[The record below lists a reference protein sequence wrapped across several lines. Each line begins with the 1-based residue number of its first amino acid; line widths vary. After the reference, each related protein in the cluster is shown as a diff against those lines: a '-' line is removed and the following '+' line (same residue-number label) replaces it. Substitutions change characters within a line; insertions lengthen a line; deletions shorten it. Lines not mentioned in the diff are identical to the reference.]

1 MKSPKRIGVKYCG
14 GCNPTYE
21 RVNMLQQV
29 QSLFK
34 DQLLFRRH
42 DEPDIEFIV
51 LLSGCHR
58 ACAGQDLHPMEIS
71 YYSLTGE
78 NDFKN
83 LIDYLMSVYK
93 RNGVGA
99 TKP

>member
-34 DQLLFRRH
+34 DQLLFPRH

-58 ACAGQDLHPMEIS
+58 ACAGQDFNPTEIS
-71 YYSLTGE
+71 CYSVTGE
-78 NDFKN
+78 NGLEH
-83 LIDYLMSVYK
+83 LIDCLTSVFE
-93 RNGVGA
+93 VDVVEA
-99 TKP
+99 L